1 MGSTAEDCSSSIQHS
16 ENSELALCSNELV
29 LCSECR
35 VPIRDRYILRVLD
48 RSYHGD
54 CLKCN
59 DCSQKL
65 AQTCFMRN
73 EKVYCRAHFYRR
85 FGTRCA
91 LCGEGIFPDCA
102 VRKASEHVYHVECFQ
117 CVICKR
123 ELLTGDQFYLIPQD
137 GRLVCKQDY
146 EIASSKECDLDNNN
160 KRPRTTISAKS
171 LETLKQAY
179 QASSK
184 PARHVREQLAAETGL
199 DMRVVQVWN
208 RRKEETTVYSKVWFQ
223 NRRAKEKRLK
233 KDAGRRWSEFPSNS
247 KSVDSDSG
255 SPDESL
261 SGQSPLYGNLY
272 LDHSLDVDMQS
283 ESGYDVSA
291 FTPDALPPTGA
302 LLNMPTEH
310 FFVPIP

>member
-199 DMRVVQVWN
+199 DMRVVQVW
-208 RRKEETTVYSKVWFQ
+208 FQ